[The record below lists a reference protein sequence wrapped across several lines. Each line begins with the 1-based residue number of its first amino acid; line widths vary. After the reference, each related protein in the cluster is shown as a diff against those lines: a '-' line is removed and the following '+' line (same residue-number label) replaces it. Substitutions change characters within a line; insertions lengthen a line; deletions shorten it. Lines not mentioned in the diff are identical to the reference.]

1 MPRDYMRVFIAVDIT
16 NDDVLEKLVRARD
29 LLLESK
35 ADLKPVSRE
44 NMHITL
50 RFIGEIPS
58 SLVYEI
64 CDCLKELKFSPFKVR
79 VKGIG
84 VFPTIHRPRV
94 IWAGIDEG
102 VEELSRLHD
111 DVEKTLRRL
120 HIPPQREKFIPHITL
135 ARVRSGRNIQSLI
148 KIIDSIADQDFGE
161 FVVNELVL
169 KRSILTPQ
177 GPIYNDVCKVRAID

>member
-1 MPRDYMRVFIAVDIT
+1 MRVFIAVDIAS
-16 NDDVLEKLVRARD
+16 DEVLERLVKARD
-29 LLLESK
+29 LLLESR

-64 CDCLKELKFSPFKVR
+64 CDSLKELKFSPFKVR

-94 IWAGIDEG
+94 IWAGVDEG
-102 VEELSRLHD
+102 VEELSRLHEE
-111 DVEKTLRRL
+111 VEKILRRL
-120 HIPPQREKFIPHITL
+120 RIPPQREKFIPHITL
-135 ARVRSGRNIQSLI
+135 ARVRSGRNIQALI

-161 FVVNELVL
+161 FMVKEIVL

-177 GPIYNDVCKVRAID
+177 GPIYNDVCKVRAVD